1 MENHDRAILEAS
13 AKHPIVPLEKGKFYT
28 YGTAGFR
35 MKADLL
41 EGISFR
47 VGLLASL
54 RSRKLN
60 GQAIGVMITAS
71 HNPAADNGVKIVD
84 PLGEMLEQDWERYAT
99 ALVNATSDEQLV
111 EVYNR
116 LATDLKIDLKASA
129 KVVYGRDTRALGT
142 QAGHS
147 PRRRSRVYQ
156 DRVSELG
163 YYEKLAGA
171 FVRAMKG
178 RRINGALQVDCANGV
193 GGPKLSEFLK
203 HIPKDKV
210 NFDVKVVND
219 DVLRPELLNLDCG
232 ADFVKTKQRA
242 PPNPKPQ
249 PGLRS
254 CSLDGDA
261 DRLIYYWQDPE
272 GGFVMLDGDRI
283 SSLAASFIGDLVESA
298 GLKDDLRIGVVQT
311 AYANGAST
319 NYITQHLKLPVICTP
334 TGVKHL
340 HHVAQGFDIGVY
352 FEANG
357 HGTVLFSPDALTAFK
372 TKEPQSPAQK
382 DALDTLAA
390 LGDLINQTVGDA
402 ISDALMVEVILAHK
416 NWTLR
421 DWAMTYA
428 DLPNRLV
435 RVEVGN
441 KDLFQTTDAERRLSA
456 PEGAQDEIDQAVKK
470 YKDARSFAR
479 ASGTE
484 NACRVYAEAASRSE
498 ANELAERPDPIPATT
513 ITTLSALHVDLHIE
527 GSPRPIHAQ
536 DRNLNRNRSVSLFSP
551 LRPSPRHQHHP
562 HHLRFDPLGR
572 YTTTTTADNFVFEM
586 EEDIQERERLR
597 LAGGVPKYISP
608 GSSGEVSPDLAS
620 TPSDSI
626 LGAWHSKLGE
636 ETPKLGDAEEREENG
651 TGEVLLVAS

>member
-1 MENHDRAILEAS
+1 MENDDQLIIAAS
-13 AKHPIVPLEKGKFYT
+13 AKHPIVALEKGQLYK

-35 MKADLL
+35 MKANLL
-41 EGISFR
+41 EGVTFR

-60 GQAIGVMITAS
+60 SQAIGVMITAS
-71 HNPAADNGVKIVD
+71 HNPASDNGVKIVD
-84 PLGEMLEQDWERYAT
+84 PMGEMLEQDWERYAT
-99 ALVNATSDEQLV
+99 ALVNAPSDEELV
-111 EVYNR
+111 GIYR
-116 LATDLKIDLKASA
+116 KLATDLKVDLRAPA
-129 KVVYGRDTRALGT
+129 KVIYGRDTRPSGSTLVSALADALDATNTEHVDYKLLTTPQLHYLVRATNTEGT
-142 QAGHS
+142 PLSYGK
-147 PRRRSRVYQ
+147 
-156 DRVSELG
+156 VSEAG
-163 YYEKLAGA
+163 YYEKLAEA
-171 FVRAMKG
+171 FVRAVRG
-178 RRINGALQVDCANGV
+178 RKIDGTLLVDCANGV

-203 HIPKDKV
+203 YIPKDKV

-219 DVLRPELLNLDCG
+219 DVVRPGVLNLDCG

-249 PGLRS
+249 PGLRC

-261 DRLIYYWQDPE
+261 DRLIYYWVDPE
-272 GGFVMLDGDRI
+272 SGFVMLDGDRI

-298 GLKDDLRIGVVQT
+298 GLKDELRIGVVQT

-357 HGTVLFSPDALTAFK
+357 HGTVLFSPDALNAFK
-372 TKEPQSPAQK
+372 NTEPQSPAQK

-390 LGDLINQTVGDA
+390 LGALINQTVGDA
-402 ISDALMVEVILAHK
+402 ISDMLMVEVILAHK

-441 KDLFQTTDAERRLSA
+441 KDLFRTTDAERRLSH
-456 PEGAQDEIDQAVKK
+456 PEGAQEEIDQAVKK

-484 NACRVYAEAASRSE
+484 NACRVYAEAATHSE
-498 ANELAERPDPIPATT
+498 ANELAERVARI
-513 ITTLSALHVDLHIE
+513 IE
-527 GSPRPIHAQ
+527 RYGSQ
-536 DRNLNRNRSVSLFSP
+536 
-551 LRPSPRHQHHP
+551 
-562 HHLRFDPLGR
+562 
-572 YTTTTTADNFVFEM
+572 
-586 EEDIQERERLR
+586 
-597 LAGGVPKYISP
+597 
-608 GSSGEVSPDLAS
+608 
-620 TPSDSI
+620 
-626 LGAWHSKLGE
+626 
-636 ETPKLGDAEEREENG
+636 
-651 TGEVLLVAS
+651 

>member
-71 HNPAADNGVKIVD
+71 HNPAVDNGVKIVD
-84 PLGEMLEQDWERYAT
+84 PLGDMLEQDWERYAT
-99 ALVNATSDEQLV
+99 ALVNAPSDEQLV

-129 KVVYGRDTRALGT
+129 KVVYGRDTRPSGHKLVTALAGGLESTKAEYVDYKILTTPQLHYLVRATNSEGT
-142 QAGHS
+142 PLSYGK
-147 PRRRSRVYQ
+147 
-156 DRVSELG
+156 VSELG
-163 YYEKLAGA
+163 YYEKLSEA

-178 RRINGALQVDCANGV
+178 RRVNGTLQVDCANGV

-242 PPNPKPQ
+242 PPTPKPQ
-249 PGLRS
+249 PGVRC

-261 DRLIYYWQDPE
+261 DRLIYYWLDPE

-298 GLKDDLRIGVVQT
+298 GLKDELRIGVVQT

-357 HGTVLFSPDALTAFK
+357 HGTVLFSPDALSSFK
-372 TKEPQSPAQK
+372 NKEPQSPAQK

-441 KDLFQTTDAERRLSA
+441 KDLFQTTDAERRLSH

-498 ANELAERPDPIPATT
+498 ANELAERVARI
-513 ITTLSALHVDLHIE
+513 IERYGTL
-527 GSPRPIHAQ
+527 
-536 DRNLNRNRSVSLFSP
+536 
-551 LRPSPRHQHHP
+551 
-562 HHLRFDPLGR
+562 
-572 YTTTTTADNFVFEM
+572 
-586 EEDIQERERLR
+586 
-597 LAGGVPKYISP
+597 
-608 GSSGEVSPDLAS
+608 
-620 TPSDSI
+620 
-626 LGAWHSKLGE
+626 
-636 ETPKLGDAEEREENG
+636 
-651 TGEVLLVAS
+651 